1 MTKTYCSKS
10 WTDINID
17 FETRTLKH
25 CCKAKTYPFPEKLT
39 KEFISNSN
47 LIQNR
52 RQQSLDNI
60 AHNDCVSCWNDYAK
74 GQSAY
79 RDWANRWQDS
89 YVENHRNI
97 LNDDRH
103 INYVEIKTDRTCD
116 MSCIYCSSWSSSK
129 VAQEQNEPYIDL
141 TKENDYEV
149 FKSWIQDY
157 ISRSDL
163 TAEQLVFIFLGGEPT
178 ASERFYELVD
188 FIENCAAASAK
199 KIRLEICTNANS
211 KRFLMDKII
220 ARMDKSN
227 LAWGIGIS
235 NESYGE
241 NAELIRHGLNWQRF
255 SENFV
260 KYISHPKTELI
271 VMSPT
276 ANVFSLKSFHE
287 YIDWVHEQFRQHA
300 PTKQFTWYGNF
311 TSWPDEMDIAHLP
324 ESYIKYIDLAEA
336 AIARATGI
344 NYVYRENF
352 QDYLN
357 QMRRRIGS
365 SYNPDYK
372 KIAEEFL
379 LKKQSY
385 KKTDQLVKLL
395 NNLDF

>member
-1 MTKTYCSKS
+1 
-10 WTDINID
+10 
-17 FETRTLKH
+17 
-25 CCKAKTYPFPEKLT
+25 
-39 KEFISNSN
+39 
-47 LIQNR
+47 
-52 RQQSLDNI
+52 
-60 AHNDCVSCWNDYAK
+60 
-74 GQSAY
+74 
-79 RDWANRWQDS
+79 
-89 YVENHRNI
+89 
-97 LNDDRH
+97 
-103 INYVEIKTDRTCD
+103 
-116 MSCIYCSSWSSSK
+116 
-129 VAQEQNEPYIDL
+129 VAQEQNEPYVDL

-157 ISRSDL
+157 VGRTDLISD
-163 TAEQLVFIFLGGEPT
+163 QLVFIFLGGEPT

-188 FIENCAAASAK
+188 FIENCAATSTK

-227 LAWGIGIS
+227 LSWGIGIS

-241 NAELIRHGLNWQRF
+241 NAEFIRHGLNWQRF
-255 SENFV
+255 GENFV
-260 KYISHPKTELI
+260 RYISHPKTELI

-276 ANVFSLKSFHE
+276 ANVFSLKTFHE

-300 PTKQFTWYGNF
+300 PDKEFTWYGNF

-336 AIARATGI
+336 AIAKATDI

-365 SYNPDYK
+365 SHDANYK

-395 NNLDF
+395 NNLDL